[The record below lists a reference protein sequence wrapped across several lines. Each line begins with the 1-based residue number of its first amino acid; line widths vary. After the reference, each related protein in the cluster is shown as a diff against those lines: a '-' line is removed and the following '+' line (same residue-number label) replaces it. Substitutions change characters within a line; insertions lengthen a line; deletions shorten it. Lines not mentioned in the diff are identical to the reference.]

1 MRDPAGSLMQ
11 LEGFEKV
18 MAQPPE
24 PSPKRIPLALF
35 LVVQFAIWLTYGTL
49 LTSQT
54 IEFRVGNDLPPD
66 LVGSATKA
74 ATPVVV
80 ALTVTSVFH
89 FIIQA
94 QKTFDARRIFI
105 LSLIFT
111 IVAAMVM
118 AFLQYVAKWLLGYI
132 SDWQAALTHWLPYV
146 PSRFF
151 LLGLWVSA
159 YLSIAFARDS
169 LYHRE
174 QSLILQAAA
183 DEARADMLR
192 YQLNPHLLFNALNT
206 VSSHILDRDFE
217 RADHAVQKLADLMR
231 LSLENNE
238 ARTLTLG
245 QEIDRLEVYL
255 DLERVRFGDGLTI
268 NIDLDNGLEDYPVPP
283 MLLQPLIENAMKHG
297 IARSAEGGVVSIHA
311 CQKED
316 KVIIEIANTNHGYIP
331 YKVDTQKDPSFGVG
345 LRNVSRRLD
354 TVYGAAAFLRTDE
367 SSTPNSYSVEVH
379 LPAEKT

>member
-1 MRDPAGSLMQ
+1 MG
-11 LEGFEKV
+11 
-18 MAQPPE
+18 QPPE

-35 LVVQFAIWLTYGTL
+35 FVVQFAIWLTYGTL

-66 LVGSATKA
+66 LVGSAAKA

-80 ALTVTSVFH
+80 ALTVTSLFH
-89 FIIQA
+89 FLVQA

-105 LSLIFT
+105 FSLIFT
-111 IVAAMVM
+111 ILAAIMM
-118 AFLQYVAKWLLGYI
+118 AFLQYLAKWLLGYL
-132 SDWQAALTHWLPYV
+132 SDWRAVFTHWLPYV

-159 YLSIAFARDS
+159 YLSIVFARDA

-217 RADHAVQKLADLMR
+217 RADHAVQKLSDLMR

-255 DLERVRFGDGLTI
+255 DLERIRFGDSLEI
-268 NIDLDNGLEDYPVPP
+268 DIDLDDGLEDYPVPP

-297 IARSAEGGVVSIHA
+297 IARSAEGGVILIHA
-311 CQKED
+311 RKGAD
-316 KVIIEIANTNHGYIP
+316 GAVINVTNKNHGFIP
-331 YKVDTQKDPSFGVG
+331 YRVDAATGPSFGVG
-345 LRNVSRRLD
+345 LRNVSRRLE
-354 TVYGAAAFLRTDE
+354 TFFGPQARLITDA
-367 SSTPNSYSVEVH
+367 SHTPKSYSVEIH
-379 LPAEKT
+379 LPTERG